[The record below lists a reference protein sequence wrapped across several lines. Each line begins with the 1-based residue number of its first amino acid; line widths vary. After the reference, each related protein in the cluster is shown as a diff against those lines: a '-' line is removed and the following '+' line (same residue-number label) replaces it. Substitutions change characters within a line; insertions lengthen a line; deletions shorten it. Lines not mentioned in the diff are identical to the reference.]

1 MKAGIPVDFD
11 FLNMRFAQSITAA
24 LPAGGNSSF
33 FINFLRGC
41 VVLGRNLEGKNVIFQ
56 EDPRDYDH

>member
-33 FINFLRGC
+33 LINFPRGC
-41 VVLGRNLEGKNVIFQ
+41 IVLCRNLEGENVIFQ
-56 EDPRDYDH
+56 EDPSHHDH